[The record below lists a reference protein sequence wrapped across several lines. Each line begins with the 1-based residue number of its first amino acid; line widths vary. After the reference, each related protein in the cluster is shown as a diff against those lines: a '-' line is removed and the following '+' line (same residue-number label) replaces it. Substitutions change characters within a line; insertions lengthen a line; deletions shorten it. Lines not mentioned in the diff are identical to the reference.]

1 MKMNKLFLILSVAA
15 AALVAFSCAQKE
27 APYESGEVEN
37 DNPYNIFFDT
47 LKESAFQLDPA
58 DPTQLTFKVFRD
70 SGSVA
75 EKLTVPVV
83 LTPAAGSEDIFTLS
97 EVVFPKDS
105 VWTEFTASFP
115 NAEVGKLYSAT
126 VAVTDPKFIHIYS
139 DVPKSISF
147 SVQRVKWN
155 SLGKGTYYDDLLA
168 YWSKNAYD
176 PVEVEFLQCDTDH
189 SLFRIMDPYTQI
201 LSLIG
206 ATSAGGDDDP
216 EAYIQIKVLKKGDKV
231 GDITC
236 TLNDVIDFGQVPT
249 GYVHPSYAEPIYLL
263 HPKYF
268 AAGADPAYW
277 SHSQVVSYQENGLP
291 GEIHLAPYYYMFAL
305 GGFNY
310 SQYDDD
316 IDIIFP
322 GFVPTDYTML
332 LEADYPSGGST
343 PIYMEVGS
351 DIKSVKYA
359 VYEGTIGEKGA
370 EKKIETITSGE
381 DASTTISEFEYDED
395 EDIYYVNFDV
405 APEATGL
412 YTVVAIGY
420 DADNQPQGVGFVNF
434 QFVAEEDEDDYAV
447 SVSVGAE
454 ATSSRYEAAGHNQY
468 NSFAYWIA
476 GEDLTDVHVAVV
488 PKASISDSLLAEIKA
503 DAEGE
508 YAVDEDVLA
517 EINADGGYATI
528 ATKLADD
535 MDYAVIVWAT
545 NGNLDD
551 FAYAFYTTEKFPE
564 VWKSLGTGLY
574 TDDFFAGLFDI
585 DCLEW
590 EVEVMQ
596 SEDDPTRYKMIYPYD
611 GKYLHNEDGD
621 WDTSRSY
628 DIIINIPDEDHVYIV
643 PQETGVNWGY
653 GMTSICSIAGR
664 YIDAGYTIEDL
675 DGYGI
680 TFGTLEDC
688 VITFLEK
695 DCLVSLANYNSGS
708 WMYANTNS
716 AFKLV
721 LPEAADGAPALKSAP
736 AHKPASVSGNAK
748 AVELKV
754 PYRKAA
760 QFDVE
765 RTYVPVNAVV
775 TINTERGAKK
785 HCDKCSATIEKF

>member
-1 MKMNKLFLILSVAA
+1 MKMNRLFFGLSVAA

-37 DNPYNIFFDT
+37 TNPYNVFFET
-47 LKESAFQLDPA
+47 LESNFFQLDPSDA
-58 DPTQLTFKVFRD
+58 TTLSFKAYRD

-75 EKLTVPVV
+75 EQLTVPVV
-83 LTPAAGSEDIFTLS
+83 LTPGNDDSADIFTKGELT
-97 EVVFPKDS
+97 FPKDS
-105 VWTEFTASFP
+105 VWAEVSVNFP
-115 NAEVGKLYSAT
+115 NATPGTLYKAT
-126 VAVTDPKFIHIYS
+126 LSITDPAYVHIYS
-139 DVPKSISF
+139 NVPKSLTF

-155 SLGKGTYYDDLLA
+155 PLGKLKYLDKFLLDSEIELDVEQRDDDHSYYRFVGPSSATLPDQSGAGLA
-168 YWSKNAYD
+168 YS
-176 PVEVEFLQCDTDH
+176 ET
-189 SLFRIMDPYTQI
+189 STPYVTLHI
-201 LSLIG
+201 
-206 ATSAGGDDDP
+206 
-216 EAYIQIKVLKKGDKV
+216 LKKGDV
-231 GDITC
+231 
-236 TLNDVIDFGQVPT
+236 LSGQTIAHDNLVFFDEYYS
-249 GYVHPSYAEPIYLL
+249 GYFHSSYADDIMVI
-263 HPKYF
+263 HP
-268 AAGADPAYW
+268 ADGFSSTKTEDTW
-277 SHSQVVSYQENGLP
+277 VNNKVVSYQEDGETP
-291 GEIHLAPYYYMFAL
+291 GVIELAPFHYMYSV
-305 GGFNY
+305 GGWNHSTSAY
-310 SQYDDD
+310 
-316 IDIIFP
+316 ITLVFP
-322 GFVPTDYTML
+322 GFVPTDYEIYM
-332 LEADYPSGGST
+332 ESDYPSNGKT

-359 VYEGTIGEKGA
+359 IYEGTIGENGA
-370 EKKIETITSGE
+370 AKKMDTITSGE
-381 DASTTISEFEYDED
+381 DPSTTISDFQYDED
-395 EDIYYVNFDV
+395 EEVYYTNFDV
-405 APEATGL
+405 TPAATGL

-420 DADNQPQGVGFVNF
+420 DAAGDPQGVGFVNF

-488 PKASISDSLLAEIKA
+488 PKASISDALLAEIKA

-664 YIDAGYTIEDL
+664 YIDSGYTIEEL

-680 TFGTLEDC
+680 TFGTLEDG

-765 RTYVPVNAVV
+765 RTYVPVNAIV
-775 TINTERGAKK
+775 TINTERGAKN
-785 HCDKCSATIEKF
+785 HFDKFSAPIEKF

>member
-1 MKMNKLFLILSVAA
+1 MKKNKLFLILSVAA
-15 AALVAFSCAQKE
+15 AALVVFSCAQKE

-155 SLGKGTYYDDLLA
+155 SLGKGTYYDDLLS
-168 YWSKNAYD
+168 YWSKKAYD

-381 DASTTISEFEYDED
+381 DASTTISEFEYYED

-405 APEATGL
+405 TPAATGL

-420 DADNQPQGVGFVNF
+420 DAAGDPQGVGFVNF
-434 QFVAEEDEDDYAV
+434 QFIAEEDEDDYAV
-447 SVSVGAE
+447 NASVGAE
-454 ATSSRYEAAGHNQY
+454 ATSSRYEAAGHTTI
-468 NSFAYWIA
+468 NSFSYWIA
-476 GEDLTDVHVAVV
+476 GKDLTEVHVAILPSSSVNENSALEL
-488 PKASISDSLLAEIKA
+488 KYDSSA
-503 DAEGE
+503 
-508 YAVDEDVLA
+508 AVDEDVLE
-517 EINADGGYATI
+517 EINSDGGYATL
-528 ATKLADD
+528 ATGLNALTE
-535 MDYAVIVWAT
+535 YTVLVWAT
-545 NGNLDD
+545 NGNLEDV
-551 FAYAFYTTEKFPE
+551 FSATYTTDGLPLEPFAIGDYE
-564 VWKSLGTGLY
+564 YVQFFSGTDSGLTMFRDPNVEGLY
-574 TDDFFAGLFDI
+574 
-585 DCLEW
+585 
-590 EVEVMQ
+590 V
-596 SEDDPTRYKMIYPYD
+596 
-611 GKYLHNEDGD
+611 
-621 WDTSRSY
+621 
-628 DIIINIPDEDHVYIV
+628 IP
-643 PQETGVNWGY
+643 NWGY
-653 GMTSICSIAGR
+653 GVDFKFYWDGAEEVLVEDQWVGYNHSSYGPVWVDEFADYAEEGDLSTFADDVFSFNVVYYVS
-664 YIDAGYTIEDL
+664 AGYFGYGLETFTITEYL
-675 DGYGI
+675 DG
-680 TFGTLEDC
+680 
-688 VITFLEK
+688 
-695 DCLVSLANYNSGS
+695 S
-708 WMYANTNS
+708 
-716 AFKLV
+716 
-721 LPEAADGAPALKSAP
+721 DGAPKAFAPKSIRS
-736 AHKPASVSGNAK
+736 KNLVSSSYTHQIPFRESIA
-748 AVELKV
+748 
-754 PYRKAA
+754 
-760 QFDVE
+760 VE
-765 RTYVPVNAVV
+765 RTYVPVNAIV

-785 HCDKCSATIEKF
+785 HFDKFSATIEKF